1 MGYST
6 NGPFSPKATRDTWQD
21 GWACGAAYPAP
32 VRRNRAITVLFYA
45 GLLVVI
51 VGVLAGL
58 LPRVLPGGL
67 ADRIGRNSE
76 GFVLA
81 LLLALWIQ
89 FARPRLAGT
98 ARQWPITL
106 AAAAGCVAVT
116 VILLVTDAPSRLRT
130 LNETFLAAAVII
142 PYLQLRRPLSPRLAL
157 GLSVGVLAV
166 IVLGQRAEVVTL
178 LAETLGALLLVPIA
192 FDVVDRGILDP
203 YARTSRGL
211 RYAWYAVLVL
221 APIVF
226 SLLQYGVGFTGLF
239 GEATR
244 YSVRIVEAFVCMLL
258 VELYFA
264 EGLGRKGRA
273 ARPG

>member
-1 MGYST
+1 M
-6 NGPFSPKATRDTWQD
+6 
-21 GWACGAAYPAP
+21 AAYSWP
-32 VRRNRAITVLFYA
+32 VRGNRGITVLFYA
-45 GLLVVI
+45 SLLLVI
-51 VGVLAGL
+51 VAVLAGV
-58 LPRVLPGGL
+58 LPLILPGGV

-76 GFVLA
+76 GFVLT

-89 FARPRLAGT
+89 FARPRLAGA
-98 ARQWPITL
+98 ARQWPLTL
-106 AAAAGCVAVT
+106 AAAAACVLVA

-142 PYLQLRRPLSPRLAL
+142 PYLQLRRPLPPRLAL

-166 IVLGQRAEVVTL
+166 IVLGGRTEVVTL

-203 YARTSRGL
+203 RAHTSRVL

-221 APIVF
+221 APILF
-226 SLLQYGVGFTGLF
+226 SVLQYGIGFSGLF

-258 VELYFA
+258 LELYFA
-264 EGLGRKGRA
+264 EGLGRKGTSRA
-273 ARPG
+273 AGLTREPTGGR